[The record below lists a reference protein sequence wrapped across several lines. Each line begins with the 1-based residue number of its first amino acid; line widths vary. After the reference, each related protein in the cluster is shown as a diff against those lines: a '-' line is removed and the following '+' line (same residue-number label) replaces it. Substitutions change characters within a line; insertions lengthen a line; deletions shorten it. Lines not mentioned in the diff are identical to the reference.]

1 MSLVLI
7 VYLIGLLPALA
18 SALSVIGGLGSFL
31 LLGAGV
37 VLGLMS
43 TFMTCYSWDDKEQHN
58 RNKTACAKWSKRAF
72 LASTFTLCIA
82 LVANLIPSE
91 KTMYYMVAAYGVE
104 KVVANPDV
112 QALASDGADVLKQLM
127 AKAKKELQDDEP
139 KKETK

>member
-7 VYLIGLLPALA
+7 VYLIGVLPTLA
-18 SALSVIGGLGSFL
+18 SGLSVIGGFGSFL
-31 LLGAGV
+31 MIGAGA
-37 VLGLMS
+37 VLAIMS
-43 TFMTCYSWDDKEQHN
+43 NFMTCYSWDDKEEHKK
-58 RNKTACAKWSKRAF
+58 NKAACGMWSKRAF
-72 LASTFTLCIA
+72 LASTLTLFIA

-127 AKAKKELQDDEP
+127 AKAKKELQELDDVKP
-139 KKETK
+139 AK